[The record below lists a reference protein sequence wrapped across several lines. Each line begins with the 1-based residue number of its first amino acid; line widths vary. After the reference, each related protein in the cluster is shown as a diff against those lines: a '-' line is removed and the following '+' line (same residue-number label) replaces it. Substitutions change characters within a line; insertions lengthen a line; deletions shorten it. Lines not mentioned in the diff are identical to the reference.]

1 MGDAACRAVDG
12 TGRVIIGLLLSD
24 SPHRDRIETV
34 VLPFKVVLL
43 GLFFISIGMG
53 IDVSLLPEV
62 GPRLAAHVG
71 VLIAIKVV
79 VLAVLCFAFGLDRA
93 DASRCALLLGQA
105 GEFGFV
111 LLGAAVAA
119 GILPPASF
127 ALAALVIS
135 TSMATTPVLAALA
148 DRIGRASG
156 GHESG
161 SAATGFHHSDCALRR
176 GRCLI
181 AEAPH

>member
-1 MGDAACRAVDG
+1 MTAVAAVIGAAWAMLRAG
-12 TGRVIIGLLLSD
+12 LSMALGAFMIGLLLSD
-24 SPHRDRIETV
+24 SPHRVRIEAV

-62 GPRLAAHVG
+62 GPRLAAHVV

-79 VLAVLCFAFGLDRA
+79 VLAVLCLAFGLDRA
-93 DASRCALLLGQA
+93 DATRCALLLGQA

-111 LLGAAVAA
+111 LLSAAVAA
-119 GILPPASF
+119 GILSPHSF

-148 DRIGRASG
+148 DRIGRAHG

-161 SAATGFHHSDCALRR
+161 SAATGHVY
-176 GRCLI
+176 
-181 AEAPH
+181 

>member
-1 MGDAACRAVDG
+1 M
-12 TGRVIIGLLLSD
+12 
-24 SPHRDRIETV
+24 
-34 VLPFKVVLL
+34 LL

-62 GPRLAAHVG
+62 GPRLAAQVV

-79 VLAVLCFAFGLDRA
+79 VLAVLCLAFGLAAA

-119 GILPPASF
+119 GILPPEGF

-135 TSMATTPVLAALA
+135 ISWPP
-148 DRIGRASG
+148 RPCSPRSPI
-156 GHESG
+156 G
-161 SAATGFHHSDCALRR
+161 SAGQAAGMSRLRGTMR
-176 GRCLI
+176 RRPRCWG
-181 AEAPH
+181 APSAMSAAVARRREAGVASQPPVTRSRCRR